1 MDRHISSQ
9 RDPVWV
15 LKMLNLLHL
24 LCDYRWMYLVI
35 IQIIIYKFCY
45 KNARILDGKG
55 PCVLLLVVKQ
65 GNRQRKFL
73 TMLRPRVAVG
83 QTDQQKALWLA
94 QPAVNHA
101 RSLQAC
107 GSCEHIILPWSDQTE
122 GEISPDITAQ
132 THHACEFLHVR
143 SRGSCRRSTAVF
155 HLVFITHKSAACGIV
170 SGLGIGSQSRACC

>member
-1 MDRHISSQ
+1 MDRYISSQ
-9 RDPVWV
+9 RDHVWV
-15 LKMLNLLHL
+15 LKMQNLLHL
-24 LCDYRWMYLVI
+24 LCDCRWMYLVI
-35 IQIIIYKFCY
+35 IQIIYKFCY
-45 KNARILDGKG
+45 KNARILDGKR
-55 PCVLLLVVKQ
+55 PCVYCSLW
-65 GNRQRKFL
+65 NRGIDSVSFL
-73 TMLRPRVAVG
+73 PMLRPRVAVG
-83 QTDQQKALWLA
+83 QTNKQEVLWLV

-101 RSLQAC
+101 RSPQAC

-143 SRGSCRRSTAVF
+143 SGGSCRRSTAVF